1 MAIATAIKGRKGG
14 SSSSRTPTEQPDD
27 LQSVAKAKIL
37 LALGEG
43 EFAGGL
49 TARDIYLDGTALEN
63 ADGSQNFSGVAWE
76 FRSGTQAQKYIQGIP
91 GTENEINVGSEV
103 SSTTAWTRTFTNT
116 QLSAVRLRLKWPSL
130 FKQEDDGDLVG
141 YSVNY
146 AIDMQTDGGTW
157 QTVLNTS
164 VTGKT
169 TSGYERSHRIDLPQ
183 AGSTWTIRL
192 RKITAD
198 ANSAKIGD
206 TMTLQS
212 FTEVMTTLEEMSP
225 RVEIYSIDEAFC
237 DLAGVRNCRD
247 LTDFGKEIRA
257 TVLKRTHLTVGV
269 GIAQTKT
276 LAKLANHAAKKWQ
289 RQTGGVVDLSNIDRQ
304 RRLLSIVPVEDVW
317 GVGRRISKKLNAMGI
332 KTALD
337 LSEQSTWIIRKHF
350 NVVLERT
357 VRELRGESCLELEE
371 FAPAK
376 QEIVCS
382 RSFGERVT
390 EYEQMRQAI
399 CSYAA
404 RGAEKLRGEHQ
415 YCRFISAFVKTS
427 PFALNEPYYG
437 NSASMKL
444 LTPTQDS
451 RDIINAAVKCLDKIW
466 KDGHRYQKAG
476 IMLGDFFS
484 HGVAQLNLFD
494 ENAPRAGS
502 ERLMEVLDYLNAKDG
517 KGTLYFA
524 GQGIQQQ
531 WQMKRDMLS
540 PRYTTRYS
548 DLIKVR

>member
-1 MAIATAIKGRKGG
+1 MFALCDVNSFYASCETVFRPDLRGRPVVVLSNNDGCVIARSA
-14 SSSSRTPTEQPDD
+14 E
-27 LQSVAKAKIL
+27 AKAAGITM
-37 LALGEG
+37 GEP
-43 EFAGGL
+43 F
-49 TARDIYLDGTALEN
+49 
-63 ADGSQNFSGVAWE
+63 
-76 FRSGTQAQKYIQGIP
+76 
-91 GTENEINVGSEV
+91 
-103 SSTTAWTRTFTNT
+103 
-116 QLSAVRLRLKWPSL
+116 
-130 FKQEDDGDLVG
+130 FKQRDLFRRAGVVCF
-141 YSVNY
+141 SSNY
-146 AIDMQTDGGTW
+146 ELYADMS
-157 QTVLNTS
+157 N
-164 VTGKT
+164 
-169 TSGYERSHRIDLPQ
+169 R
-183 AGSTWTIRL
+183 
-192 RKITAD
+192 
-198 ANSAKIGD
+198 
-206 TMTLQS
+206 
-212 FTEVMTTLEEMSP
+212 VMTTLEEMSP

-237 DLAGVRNCRD
+237 DLTGVRNCRD
-247 LTDFGKEIRA
+247 LTEFGKEIRA
-257 TVLKRTHLTVGV
+257 TVLKHTHLTVGV

-276 LAKLANHAAKKWQ
+276 LAKLANHAAKRWQ

-304 RRLLSIVPVEDVW
+304 RRLLAIVPVEDVW

-357 VRELRGESCLELEE
+357 VRELRGEPCLDLEE

-427 PFALNEPYYG
+427 PFAINEPYYG
-437 NSASMKL
+437 NSVSMKL

-484 HGVAQLNLFD
+484 QGVAQLNLFD
-494 ENAPRAGS
+494 ENSPRAGS
-502 ERLMEVLDYLNAKDG
+502 ERLMEVLDHLNAKDG

-540 PRYTTRYS
+540 PRYTTRYA
-548 DLIKVR
+548 DLLTVR